1 MFRKCSVQKTFSHL
15 ETLVDK
21 LDAEKVEFH
30 LMDGLSCN
38 FASPHNVKNTVLI

>member
-1 MFRKCSVQKTFSHL
+1 MFRKFSVQKTFSHL

-21 LDAEKVEFH
+21 LDAENVEFH

-38 FASPHNVKNTVLI
+38 FALPDNVKNTVLI

>member
-1 MFRKCSVQKTFSHL
+1 MFSPENVLSSL
-15 ETLVDK
+15 STLVDK

-38 FASPHNVKNTVLI
+38 FASPDNVKNTVLI